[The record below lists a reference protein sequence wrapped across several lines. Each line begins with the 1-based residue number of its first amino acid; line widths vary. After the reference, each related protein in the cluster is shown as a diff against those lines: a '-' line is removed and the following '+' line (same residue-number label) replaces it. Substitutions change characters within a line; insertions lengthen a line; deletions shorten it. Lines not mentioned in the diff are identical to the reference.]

1 MPSPSPASTRRG
13 FDPLEILVE
22 ASDIAAGHTLNLD
35 ELLQALADLI
45 RKVIDYQLFAVLL
58 STEKGDALRIRFSIG
73 YGNEV
78 VRSLRIQIGEG
89 ISGTAAQQR
98 KPVIVNDVSRDSR
111 YIAAVDNVRSEM
123 AVPLI
128 ARGKIVGV
136 IDLQSS
142 ELSAF
147 SDHQQNI
154 LELIG
159 SRFSLAID
167 AARLYRATLRQNR
180 TLRTLTEI
188 TQEFS
193 QILRLE
199 GLLSKVSSSVR
210 SQIPYDA
217 FSVLLLDPE
226 AEALKH
232 YYGVRFDQR
241 VQWESIPLGK
251 GIVGAAAHS
260 GQPVLVR
267 DTKRDPRYVE
277 LVEGIRSELAVP
289 LIAKDEVIG
298 VLNLESKRVAA
309 FSKAHLQLLSL
320 LAPWVATAIENAR
333 LYEQVRQNEE
343 RMERDLTA
351 ARELQKHLL
360 AESCPSC
367 QGLEIAARNEAATE
381 VTGDLYEFFP
391 FDDGVVGILLGD
403 VSGKGVAA
411 ALYGALFSGLVR
423 NLVGAER
430 SPAQLLSAANDAL
443 LVRKIETR
451 YLTALYALWHRDTR
465 TLRLANAGQPRPFL
479 LQRAE
484 KHLLAVTGIPL
495 GLLPGSKYE
504 DLKLTLSPGDT
515 LVLFSDGITES
526 EDVTRKQYGDE
537 RLPQIL
543 EQHPGAPASEL
554 LDRIFEDVEEFTA
567 GGRKDD
573 DCTVIV
579 VRATE

>member
-1 MPSPSPASTRRG
+1 M
-13 FDPLEILVE
+13 EILVE

-35 ELLQALADLI
+35 ELLRSLAELI

-58 STEKGDALRIRFSIG
+58 STEKGDALRIRFSVG
-73 YGNEV
+73 YGEDV
-78 VRSLRIQIGEG
+78 VRSLRIRIGEG
-89 ISGTAAQQR
+89 ITGTAAQQL
-98 KPVIVNDVSRDSR
+98 KAVMVNDVSGDSR
-111 YIAAVDNVRSEM
+111 YIPAVDGVRSEL
-123 AVPLI
+123 AVPLV

-136 IDLQSS
+136 IDLQSTR
-142 ELSAF
+142 LNAF
-147 SDHQQNI
+147 SDHEQNI
-154 LELIG
+154 IELIG

-167 AARLYRATLRQNR
+167 AARLYRATVRQNR

-188 TQEFS
+188 AQEFS

-210 SQIPYDA
+210 GQIPYDA
-217 FSVLLLDPE
+217 FSVLLLDT
-226 AEALKH
+226 AAKALKH

-251 GIVGAAAHS
+251 GIVGAAARS

-298 VLNLESKRVAA
+298 VLNLESKRVGA
-309 FSKAHLQLLSL
+309 FSKGHLQLLSL

-333 LYEQVRQNEE
+333 LYEQVRRNEE

-360 AESCPSC
+360 VENCPPC
-367 QGLEIAARNEAATE
+367 RGLEIAARNEAATE

-391 FDDGVVGILLGD
+391 FDGGKVGILLGD

-423 NLVGAER
+423 NLVESER
-430 SPAQLLSAANDAL
+430 SPAELLSAANDAL
-443 LVRKIETR
+443 LARKIETR
-451 YLTALYALWHRDTR
+451 YLTALYALWQHETR

-479 LQRAE
+479 LRHGEQ
-484 KHLLAVTGIPL
+484 HVLAATGIPL
-495 GLLPGSKYE
+495 GLLPGSEYE
-504 DLKLTLSPGDT
+504 ELNLTLHPGDT
-515 LVLFSDGITES
+515 LVLFSDGISES
-526 EDVTRKQYGDE
+526 ENRDRQQYGDE
-537 RLPQIL
+537 GLARIL
-543 EQHPGAPASEL
+543 ERHAGAAPAEF
-554 LDRIFEDVEEFTA
+554 LDSIFEDVGAFTTS
-567 GGRKDD
+567 GRKDD

-579 VRATE
+579 VKATD

>member
-1 MPSPSPASTRRG
+1 M
-13 FDPLEILVE
+13 EILVE

-35 ELLQALADLI
+35 ELLRSLAELI

-58 STEKGDALRIRFSIG
+58 STEKGDALRIRFSVG
-73 YGNEV
+73 YGEDV
-78 VRSLRIQIGEG
+78 VRSLRIRIGEG
-89 ISGTAAQQR
+89 ITGTAAQQL
-98 KPVIVNDVSRDSR
+98 KAVMVNDVSGDSR
-111 YIAAVDNVRSEM
+111 YIPAVDGVRSEL
-123 AVPLI
+123 AVPLV

-136 IDLQSS
+136 IDLQSTR
-142 ELSAF
+142 LNAF
-147 SDHQQNI
+147 SDHEQNI
-154 LELIG
+154 IELIG

-167 AARLYRATLRQNR
+167 AARLYRATVRQNR

-188 TQEFS
+188 AQEFS

-210 SQIPYDA
+210 GQIPYDA
-217 FSVLLLDPE
+217 FSVLLLDT
-226 AEALKH
+226 AAKALKH
-232 YYGVRFDQR
+232 YYGVRVDQR

-251 GIVGAAAHS
+251 GIVGAAARS

-298 VLNLESKRVAA
+298 VLNLESKRVGA
-309 FSKAHLQLLSL
+309 FSKGHLQLLSL

-333 LYEQVRQNEE
+333 LYEQVRRNEE

-360 AESCPSC
+360 VENCPPC
-367 QGLEIAARNEAATE
+367 RGLEIAARNEAATE

-391 FDDGVVGILLGD
+391 FDGGKVGILLGD

-423 NLVGAER
+423 NLVEPER
-430 SPAQLLSAANDAL
+430 SPAELLSAANDAL
-443 LVRKIETR
+443 LARKIETR
-451 YLTALYALWHRDTR
+451 YLTALYALWQHETR

-479 LQRAE
+479 LRHGEQ
-484 KHLLAVTGIPL
+484 HVLAATGIPL
-495 GLLPGSKYE
+495 GLLPGSEYE
-504 DLKLTLSPGDT
+504 ELNLTLHPGDT
-515 LVLFSDGITES
+515 LVLFSDGISES
-526 EDVTRKQYGDE
+526 ENRDRQQYGDE
-537 RLPQIL
+537 GLARIL
-543 EQHPGAPASEL
+543 ERHAGAAPAEF
-554 LDRIFEDVEEFTA
+554 LDSIFEDVGAFTTS
-567 GGRKDD
+567 GRKDD

-579 VRATE
+579 VKATD

>member
-1 MPSPSPASTRRG
+1 MSSPSPASTRRG

-45 RKVIDYQLFAVLL
+45 RKVIDYQFFAVLL
-58 STEKGDALRIRFSIG
+58 STEKGDALRIRFSVG
-73 YGNEV
+73 YGEDL
-78 VRSLRIQIGEG
+78 VRSLRIGIGEG
-89 ISGTAAQQR
+89 ITGTAAQQL

-111 YIAAVDNVRSEM
+111 YIPAVDNVRSEM

-136 IDLQSS
+136 IDLQSP
-142 ELSAF
+142 EVNAF
-147 SDHQQNI
+147 SDHQQNV

-188 TQEFS
+188 AQEFS

-210 SQIPYDA
+210 GQIPYDA
-217 FSVLLLDPE
+217 FSVLLLDSE
-226 AEALKH
+226 AEELKH
-232 YYGVRFDQR
+232 YYGVRFDER
-241 VQWESIPLGK
+241 VQWESIPPGK
-251 GIVGAAAHS
+251 GIVVAAAHS

-277 LVEGIRSELAVP
+277 LVGGIRSELAVP

-298 VLNLESKRVAA
+298 VLNLESKRVGA

-333 LYEQVRQNEE
+333 LYEQVRRNEE

-351 ARELQKHLL
+351 ARELQKHML

-403 VSGKGVAA
+403 VSGKGAAA

-423 NLVGAER
+423 NLVGPER

-443 LVRKIETR
+443 LARKIETR
-451 YLTALYALWHRDTR
+451 YLTALYAVWHRETR

-479 LQRAE
+479 LRRGQQ
-484 KHLLAVTGIPL
+484 HMLAVTGIPL

-515 LVLFSDGITES
+515 LVLFSDGITDS

-537 RLPQIL
+537 RLPRIL
-543 EQHPGAPASEL
+543 ERHAGAPASEL
-554 LDRIFEDVEEFTA
+554 LDSIFEDVEQFTA

-579 VRATE
+579 VRTTD

>member
-1 MPSPSPASTRRG
+1 M
-13 FDPLEILVE
+13 EILVE

-35 ELLQALADLI
+35 ELLRSLAELI

-58 STEKGDALRIRFSIG
+58 STEKGDALRIRFSVG
-73 YGNEV
+73 YGEDV
-78 VRSLRIQIGEG
+78 VRSLRIRIGEG
-89 ISGTAAQQR
+89 ITGTAAQQL
-98 KPVIVNDVSRDSR
+98 KAVMVNDVSGDSR
-111 YIAAVDNVRSEM
+111 YIPAVDGVRSEL
-123 AVPLI
+123 AVPLV

-136 IDLQSS
+136 IDLQSTR
-142 ELSAF
+142 LNAF
-147 SDHQQNI
+147 SDHEQNI
-154 LELIG
+154 IELIG

-167 AARLYRATLRQNR
+167 AARLYRATVRQNR

-188 TQEFS
+188 AQEFS

-210 SQIPYDA
+210 GQIPYDA
-217 FSVLLLDPE
+217 FSVLLLDT
-226 AEALKH
+226 AAKALKH

-251 GIVGAAAHS
+251 GIVGAAARS

-298 VLNLESKRVAA
+298 VLNLESKRVGA
-309 FSKAHLQLLSL
+309 FSKGHLQLLSL

-333 LYEQVRQNEE
+333 LYEQVRRNEE

-360 AESCPSC
+360 VENCPPC
-367 QGLEIAARNEAATE
+367 RGLEIAARNEAATE

-391 FDDGVVGILLGD
+391 FDGGKVGILLGD

-423 NLVGAER
+423 NLVEPER
-430 SPAQLLSAANDAL
+430 SPAELLSAANDAL
-443 LVRKIETR
+443 LARKIETR
-451 YLTALYALWHRDTR
+451 YLTALYALWQHETR

-479 LQRAE
+479 LRHGEQ
-484 KHLLAVTGIPL
+484 HVLAATGIPL
-495 GLLPGSKYE
+495 GLLPGSEYE
-504 DLKLTLSPGDT
+504 ELNLTLHPGDT
-515 LVLFSDGITES
+515 LVLFSDGISES
-526 EDVTRKQYGDE
+526 ENRDRQQYGDE
-537 RLPQIL
+537 GLARIL
-543 EQHPGAPASEL
+543 ERHAGAAPAEF
-554 LDRIFEDVEEFTA
+554 LDSIFEDVGAFTTS
-567 GGRKDD
+567 GRKDD

-579 VRATE
+579 VKATD

>member
-1 MPSPSPASTRRG
+1 MSSPSPASTRRG
-13 FDPLEILVE
+13 LDPLEILVE

-58 STEKGDALRIRFSIG
+58 STEKGDALRIRFSVG
-73 YGNEV
+73 YGDDV

-89 ISGTAAQQR
+89 ITGTAAQQL
-98 KPVIVNDVSRDSR
+98 KPVVVNDVTRDSR
-111 YIAAVDNVRSEM
+111 YIPAVDNVRSEM
-123 AVPLI
+123 AVPLV

-136 IDLQSS
+136 VDLQSP
-142 ELSAF
+142 ELNAF
-147 SDHQQNI
+147 SDRERNI

-167 AARLYRATLRQNR
+167 AARLYRATVRQNR

-188 TQEFS
+188 AQEFS

-210 SQIPYDA
+210 GQIPYDA
-217 FSVLLLDPE
+217 FSVLLVDTE
-226 AEALKH
+226 AEGLKH
-232 YYGVRFDQR
+232 YYGVRFDQL
-241 VQWESIPLGK
+241 VQWESIPMGK
-251 GIVGAAAHS
+251 GIVGAAAQS

-298 VLNLESKRVAA
+298 VLNLESKQVGA

-367 QGLEIAARNEAATE
+367 QGLEIAARNKSATE

-391 FDDGVVGILLGD
+391 FEDGIVGILLGD
-403 VSGKGVAA
+403 VSGKGAAA

-423 NLVGAER
+423 NLVGPER
-430 SPAQLLSAANDAL
+430 LPAQLLSDANGAL
-443 LVRKIETR
+443 LDRKIETR

-465 TLRLANAGQPRPFL
+465 TLRVANAGQPRPFL
-479 LQRAE
+479 LRGAE
-484 KHLLAVTGIPL
+484 KHMLAVTGIPL

-504 DLKLTLSPGDT
+504 ELKLTLSPGDT

-526 EDVTRKQYGDE
+526 EDVTRKQYGEE

-543 EQHPGAPASEL
+543 ERHAGALASEL
-554 LDRIFEDVEEFTA
+554 VDGIFEDVEEFTA

-573 DCTVIV
+573 DCTIIV
-579 VRATE
+579 VKATE

>member
-1 MPSPSPASTRRG
+1 M
-13 FDPLEILVE
+13 EILVE

-35 ELLQALADLI
+35 ELLRSLAELI

-58 STEKGDALRIRFSIG
+58 STEKGDALRIRFSVG
-73 YGNEV
+73 YGEDV
-78 VRSLRIQIGEG
+78 VRSLRIRIGEG
-89 ISGTAAQQR
+89 ITGTAAQQL
-98 KPVIVNDVSRDSR
+98 KAVMVNDVSGDSR
-111 YIAAVDNVRSEM
+111 YIPAVDGVRSEL
-123 AVPLI
+123 AVPLV

-136 IDLQSS
+136 IDLQSTR
-142 ELSAF
+142 LNAF
-147 SDHQQNI
+147 SDHEQNI
-154 LELIG
+154 IELIG

-167 AARLYRATLRQNR
+167 AARLYRATVRQNR

-188 TQEFS
+188 AQEFS

-210 SQIPYDA
+210 GQIPYDA
-217 FSVLLLDPE
+217 FSVLLLDT
-226 AEALKH
+226 AAKALKH

-241 VQWESIPLGK
+241 VQWESMPLGK
-251 GIVGAAAHS
+251 GIVGAAARS

-298 VLNLESKRVAA
+298 VLNLESKRVGA
-309 FSKAHLQLLSL
+309 FSKGHLQLLSL

-333 LYEQVRQNEE
+333 LYEQVRRNEE

-360 AESCPSC
+360 VETCPPC
-367 QGLEIAARNEAATE
+367 RGLEIAARNEAATE

-391 FDDGVVGILLGD
+391 FDGGKVGILLGD
-403 VSGKGVAA
+403 VSGKGAAA

-423 NLVGAER
+423 NLVEPER
-430 SPAQLLSAANDAL
+430 SPAELLSAANDAL
-443 LVRKIETR
+443 LARKIETR
-451 YLTALYALWHRDTR
+451 YLTALYALWQHETR

-479 LQRAE
+479 LRHGEQ
-484 KHLLAVTGIPL
+484 HVLAATGIPL
-495 GLLPGSKYE
+495 GLLPGSEYE
-504 DLKLTLSPGDT
+504 ELNLTLHPGDT
-515 LVLFSDGITES
+515 LVLFSDGISES
-526 EDVTRKQYGDE
+526 ENRDRQQYGDE
-537 RLPQIL
+537 GLARIL
-543 EQHPGAPASEL
+543 ERHVGAAPAEF
-554 LDRIFEDVEEFTA
+554 LDSIFEDVGAFTTS
-567 GGRKDD
+567 GRKDD

-579 VRATE
+579 VKATD